1 MKFKKYQ
8 LGGEVPAQEP
18 AAPQGNQG
26 GGAEEQ
32 LMQMAVEIIQSLGP
46 EGAML
51 LAEAIAQLVQQAS
64 QPQEAPVYAKKG
76 GKLVKI
82 N

>member
-1 MKFKKYQ
+1 MP
-8 LGGEVPAQEP
+8 VQEP

-26 GGAEEQ
+26 GGEEEQ

-51 LAEAIAQLVQQAS
+51 LAEAIAQLVQQAL